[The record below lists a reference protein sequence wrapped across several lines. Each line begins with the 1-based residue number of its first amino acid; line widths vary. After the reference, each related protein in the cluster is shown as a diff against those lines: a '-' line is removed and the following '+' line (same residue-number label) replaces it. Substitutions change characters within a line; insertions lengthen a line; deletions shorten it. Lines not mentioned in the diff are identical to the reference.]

1 MAAGAHNW
9 RICHVSQGIKPRVG
23 RLLQPFIE
31 PFHNTAWTERLGSKS
46 DRDYNRGIDCYL
58 LLQPMTQ
65 ETSATATVPAPISI
79 GALKASCSACSMHQL
94 CLPMGLENAD
104 IDRLDKI
111 IGRRRRLEKDERL
124 YAMGEPFRSLYAVRF
139 GHFKTYQINAA
150 GEQQITGFQMA
161 GELLGMDAI
170 SGDRHHCDAVALEDS
185 EVCEIPFS
193 RLEELFGEVPAL
205 LRHFHR
211 IMSQEITRE
220 QNVMLLLGNMRA
232 EQRFAV
238 FLVNLSAR
246 YAARGYSSTSFALRM
261 SREDIGNYLGLT
273 IESVSRL
280 LSRFKKQGWIA
291 VDKREVTLLEP
302 ARLRAIAA
310 GTEQCT
316 PMA

>member
-1 MAAGAHNW
+1 M
-9 RICHVSQGIKPRVG
+9 SQPLNFVA
-23 RLLQPFIE
+23 E
-31 PFHNTAWTERLGSKS
+31 
-46 DRDYNRGIDCYL
+46 
-58 LLQPMTQ
+58 
-65 ETSATATVPAPISI
+65 PISL
-79 GALKASCSACSMHQL
+79 GALKASCAGCSMHQL
-94 CLPMGLENAD
+94 CLPMGLDDAD
-104 IDRLDKI
+104 ITRLDEV
-111 IGRRRRLEKDERL
+111 IGKRRRLARDERL
-124 YAMGEPFRSLYAVRF
+124 YQMGEPFRNLYAIRF
-139 GHFKTYQINAA
+139 GHFKTYQVNAA

-170 SGDRHHCDAVALEDS
+170 SGDRHQCDAVALEDS

-193 RLEELFGEVPAL
+193 RLEELFGQVPTL

-238 FLVNLSAR
+238 FLINLSAR
-246 YAARGYSSTSFALRM
+246 YAARGYSSSSFQLRM

-291 VDKREVTLLEP
+291 VDKREVTLLE
-302 ARLRAIAA
+302 AAHLKAMAA
-310 GTEQCT
+310 GTEQCS
-316 PMA
+316 PMN

>member
-1 MAAGAHNW
+1 
-9 RICHVSQGIKPRVG
+9 
-23 RLLQPFIE
+23 
-31 PFHNTAWTERLGSKS
+31 
-46 DRDYNRGIDCYL
+46 
-58 LLQPMTQ
+58 
-65 ETSATATVPAPISI
+65 
-79 GALKASCSACSMHQL
+79 MHQL
-94 CLPMGLENAD
+94 CLPMGLDDAD
-104 IDRLDKI
+104 ITRLDEV
-111 IGRRRRLEKDERL
+111 IGKRRRIARDERL
-124 YAMGEPFRSLYAVRF
+124 YQMGEPFRNLYAIRF
-139 GHFKTYQINAA
+139 GHFKTYQVNAA

-170 SGDRHHCDAVALEDS
+170 SGDRHQCDAVALEDS

-193 RLEELFGEVPAL
+193 RLEELFGQVPTL

-238 FLVNLSAR
+238 FLINLSAR
-246 YAARGYSSTSFALRM
+246 YAARGYSPSSFQLRM

-302 ARLRAIAA
+302 VHLKAMAA
-310 GTEQCT
+310 GTEQCS
-316 PMA
+316 PMN

>member
-1 MAAGAHNW
+1 MNDLTN
-9 RICHVSQGIKPRVG
+9 IVP
-23 RLLQPFIE
+23 LL
-31 PFHNTAWTERLGSKS
+31 N
-46 DRDYNRGIDCYL
+46 
-58 LLQPMTQ
+58 
-65 ETSATATVPAPISI
+65 IS
-79 GALKASCSACSMHQL
+79 ALKASCSSCSMHQL
-94 CLPMGLENAD
+94 CLPMGLDE
-104 IDRLDKI
+104 IDLNRLDQI
-111 IGRRRRLEKDERL
+111 IGQRRRIARDERL
-124 YAMGEPFRSLYAVRF
+124 YQMDEPFRNLYAIRF

-185 EVCEIPFS
+185 EVCEIPFA
-193 RLEELFGEVPAL
+193 RLEDLFGQVPTL

-238 FLVNLSAR
+238 FLTNLSAR
-246 YAARGYSSTSFALRM
+246 YAARGYSPTSFQLRM

-273 IESVSRL
+273 IESISRL
-280 LSRFKKQGWIA
+280 LSRFKKQGWLK
-291 VDKREVTLLEP
+291 VDKREVTLLDP
-302 ARLRAIAA
+302 AMLKAMAA
-310 GTEQCT
+310 GTEQCS

>member
-1 MAAGAHNW
+1 MISADT
-9 RICHVSQGIKPRVG
+9 ISFDKPINV
-23 RLLQPFIE
+23 
-31 PFHNTAWTERLGSKS
+31 N
-46 DRDYNRGIDCYL
+46 
-58 LLQPMTQ
+58 
-65 ETSATATVPAPISI
+65 
-79 GALKASCSACSMHQL
+79 ALKISCAACSMHQL
-94 CLPMGLENAD
+94 CLPMGLEDAD

-111 IGRRRRLEKDERL
+111 IGKRRRLERDEAL
-124 YAMGEPFRSLYAVRF
+124 YKMGDPFRNLYAVRF

-150 GEQQITGFQMA
+150 GESQITGFQMA

-185 EVCEIPFS
+185 EVCEIPFAH
-193 RLEELFGEVPAL
+193 LEELFGQVPAL

-238 FLVNLSAR
+238 FLINLSAR
-246 YAARGYSSTSFALRM
+246 YAARGYSATRFQLRM

-273 IESVSRL
+273 IESISRL
-280 LSRFKKQGWIA
+280 LSRFKKLGLVQ
-291 VDKREVTLLEP
+291 VDKREVELLEP
-302 ARLRAIAA
+302 ARLKAMAA
-310 GTEQCT
+310 GTEQCS